1 MIDTRVPSR
10 TERLKRHLLFSLH
23 RVVRGFGNR
32 LLDEKYL
39 HPRPFSNM
47 LLKQYA
53 PLFKGSVINVSGWN
67 DTDREGGTYRS
78 YFTKHTAYTV
88 SNYETRQRGVGSMA
102 GTGVREIPLDLNKPL
117 PTELEKKFDVVFNH
131 TTLEH
136 IIHVEQAF
144 ENLCALS
151 RDAVILV
158 VPVIQNFHIV
168 ESYGDYWRMM
178 LFAVAKL
185 FKRHGFT
192 TLVLKVNEQ
201 PFAPIYC
208 FAIGVRDPKKYEGM
222 ISEDIE
228 LDVGARLYGSA
239 AKSKFFKQ
247 LLEQSDT

>member
-1 MIDTRVPSR
+1 MCDDIECKSTNTGEMPLGLFIDA
-10 TERLKRHLLFSLH
+10 L
-23 RVVRGFGNR
+23 
-32 LLDEKYL
+32 
-39 HPRPFSNM
+39 
-47 LLKQYA
+47 
-53 PLFKGSVINVSGWN
+53 I
-67 DTDREGGTYRS
+67 
-78 YFTKHTAYTV
+78 
-88 SNYETRQRGVGSMA
+88 
-102 GTGVREIPLDLNKPL
+102 
-117 PTELEKKFDVVFNH
+117 ELEKKFDVVFNH

-136 IIHVEQAF
+136 IVHVEQAF

-178 LFAVAKL
+178 PFAVAKL

-208 FAIGVRDPKKYEGM
+208 FAIGVRDPKKYSCI
-222 ISEDIE
+222 ISEDFE
-228 LDVGARLYGSA
+228 LDAGARLYGSA

-247 LLEQSDT
+247 LLES